1 MQVCLRR
8 LLTEEDPKKD
18 RSRKQ
23 QNLFNEA
30 LREQGRDYVQNTVMP
45 WVEEAVG
52 RICRVSFDG
61 KDRRVIHIHYPGVF
75 EDRYLR
81 ADIRLEF
88 GPFSEWIP
96 HGEYSITSYAAEE
109 FADLF
114 SVPQCRV
121 MTIKAE
127 RTFWEKTVILHQ
139 ESFRTDKQPVLL
151 RYSRHYYDI
160 AMMCRSKIKDEAL
173 RDLLLLE
180 QVVKF
185 NERFFPRVW
194 AHYELAKPGTMRLMP
209 AAHLEKSLRADYSDM
224 RNMVFGVYPEFDEI
238 LSIIKAL
245 QDDINSLK

>member
-1 MQVCLRR
+1 
-8 LLTEEDPKKD
+8 
-18 RSRKQ
+18 
-23 QNLFNEA
+23 
-30 LREQGRDYVQNTVMP
+30 MP